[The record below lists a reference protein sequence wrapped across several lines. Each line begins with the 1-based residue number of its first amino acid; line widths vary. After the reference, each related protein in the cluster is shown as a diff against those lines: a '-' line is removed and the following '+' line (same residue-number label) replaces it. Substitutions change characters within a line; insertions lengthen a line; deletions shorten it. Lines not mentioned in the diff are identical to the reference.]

1 MKKNISVFLMIFFS
15 VLTFAQKTVSGKITD
30 EDGVAIP
37 SASVTIEEPGKDA
50 ILAYGITNSK
60 GEYKVTFTSS
70 ESNVDLKV
78 KAFNHKSITKQISNT
93 DQTLS
98 FSMPSEATEIKEVQ

>member
-1 MKKNISVFLMIFFS
+1 MKKNISLFLMLFMVVF
-15 VLTFAQKTVSGKITD
+15 TFAQKTISGKITD
-30 EDGVAIP
+30 DDGVAIP

-60 GEYKVTFTSS
+60 GEYKVTFTSQ

-78 KAFNHKSITKQISNT
+78 KAFQPETAYKAN
-93 DQTLS
+93 
-98 FSMPSEATEIKEVQ
+98 